1 MSKQLY
7 GNDEYDL
14 LTEADIVVKQVSS
27 YLKSRVTAKEPHS
40 DQDVSICIW
49 QYILFMSTQ
58 ITYQCHVLVSC

>member
-40 DQDVSICIW
+40 DQDVNICI
-49 QYILFMSTQ
+49 
-58 ITYQCHVLVSC
+58 